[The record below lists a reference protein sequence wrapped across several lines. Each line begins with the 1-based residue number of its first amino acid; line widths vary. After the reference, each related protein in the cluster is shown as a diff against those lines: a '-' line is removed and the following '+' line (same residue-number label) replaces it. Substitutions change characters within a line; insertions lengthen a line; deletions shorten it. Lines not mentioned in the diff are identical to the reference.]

1 MKKLLSIGYTD
12 WGFNLSMLCLRLI
25 LGLVMLFAHGLDKLQ
40 KFNSLQ
46 GDFYN
51 FMGLGHKTSLCL
63 VIFAEL
69 FCSLFIVLGLFTRLT
84 VVPLII
90 TMLVVI
96 FGHNAGKPWTDSEQ
110 AFTYLAGYLTL
121 LFCGPG
127 KASVDG
133 MMNKQGGRISR

>member
-1 MKKLLSIGYTD
+1 VLKAYFGVGNAFCT
-12 WGFNLSMLCLRLI
+12 RLGQTAKI
-25 LGLVMLFAHGLDKLQ
+25 QQFAGRFLQ
-40 KFNSLQ
+40 
-46 GDFYN
+46 
-51 FMGLGHKTSLCL
+51 LGHKTSLCL

-110 AFTYLAGYLTL
+110 AYTYLAGYLTL